1 MKIIRYMLYA
11 LSLTALATSCSA
23 PKDITY
29 FQSLQN
35 GDQLALSQAK
45 AITLEPDDK
54 VIILVHTTDPRLN
67 ALFNLPSPTT
77 RIGILTQTGSTAPT
91 YSQQETPPYTV
102 DSKGDI
108 NFPVL
113 GKIHVQGM
121 TAKNPIVTVEFVNL
135 AVSVLGEVNHPG
147 RVGIKRQ
154 DLTIL
159 DAISEAGDLTIY
171 GLRDNV
177 KVIRHEN
184 GTQKVYTVNLVD
196 GKNLASS
203 PVYYLKQNDVIYV
216 EPNNTKKNTSKPS
229 GNIWQQPG
237 IWISMLG
244 SAISVATMIITLTK
258 K

>member
-91 YSQQETPPYTV
+91 YSQQ
-102 DSKGDI
+102 
-108 NFPVL
+108 
-113 GKIHVQGM
+113 
-121 TAKNPIVTVEFVNL
+121 
-135 AVSVLGEVNHPG
+135 
-147 RVGIKRQ
+147 
-154 DLTIL
+154 
-159 DAISEAGDLTIY
+159 
-171 GLRDNV
+171 
-177 KVIRHEN
+177 
-184 GTQKVYTVNLVD
+184 
-196 GKNLASS
+196 
-203 PVYYLKQNDVIYV
+203 
-216 EPNNTKKNTSKPS
+216 
-229 GNIWQQPG
+229 
-237 IWISMLG
+237 
-244 SAISVATMIITLTK
+244 
-258 K
+258 